1 MTTGARI
8 EVEGDREVRRALKR
22 LGDAAKAGLRAT
34 HAESAQIVADAAR
47 GIVPRRSGVLAASI
61 RSSGQIGAGMVRA
74 GRAAVP
80 YAGVIHF
87 GWAAHSIA
95 LNPSSTTPQTLALT
109 RCWRSSTRTSISR
122 PGPLV
127 LTFPQEESPHEDDL

>member
-22 LGDAAKAGLRAT
+22 LGDSAKAGLRAT
-34 HAESAQIVADAAR
+34 HAESAKIVAEAAR

-74 GRAAVP
+74 GRAAV
-80 YAGVIHF
+80 
-87 GWAAHSIA
+87 
-95 LNPSSTTPQTLALT
+95 
-109 RCWRSSTRTSISR
+109 
-122 PGPLV
+122 
-127 LTFPQEESPHEDDL
+127 

>member
-1 MTTGARI
+1 MTPGARI

-22 LGDAAKAGLRAT
+22 LGDSAKAGLRAT
-34 HAESAQIVADAAR
+34 HAESAEIVADAAR
-47 GIVPRRSGVLAASI
+47 GIVPRRSGALAASI
-61 RSSGQIGAGMVRA
+61 RSSGQIGAGVVRA

-95 LNPSSTTPQTLALT
+95 PQPFLYDAADARADEVLAK
-109 RCWRSSTRTSISR
+109 
-122 PGPLV
+122 
-127 LTFPQEESPHEDDL
+127 FHEDINKQARSASLDVSTGGIST

>member
-1 MTTGARI
+1 MTARI

-34 HAESAQIVADAAR
+34 HAESAEIVADAAR

-95 LNPSSTTPQTLALT
+95 PQPFLYDAADARTDEVLAK
-109 RCWRSSTRTSISR
+109 
-122 PGPLV
+122 
-127 LTFPQEESPHEDDL
+127 FHEDINKQARAAGLDGSTGGITP

>member
-1 MTTGARI
+1 VTARI

-34 HAESAQIVADAAR
+34 HAESAEIVAEAAR

-61 RSSGQIGAGMVRA
+61 RSSGQIGAGVVRA

-95 LNPSSTTPQTLALT
+95 PQPFLYDAADARTDEVLAK
-109 RCWRSSTRTSISR
+109 
-122 PGPLV
+122 
-127 LTFPQEESPHEDDL
+127 FHEDINKQARAAGLDVSTGGITT